1 MPEFLEIQANPYM
14 ISTDPSKLDVDAI
27 AGMLSRSYWARGRTR
42 QNLERALQNSL
53 VFGLYEGIR
62 QIGLARVVTDYGV
75 FGYLCDVFVHED
87 YRGRGLGKWLVQT
100 VMSHP
105 DLQGLRRWIL
115 ATQDAHALYR
125 QFGWS
130 ALEHPDLI
138 MEILKPNPGEESA

>member
-27 AGMLSRSYWARGRTR
+27 ASMLSRSYWARGRTR

-53 VFGLYEGIR
+53 VFGLYEGIQ